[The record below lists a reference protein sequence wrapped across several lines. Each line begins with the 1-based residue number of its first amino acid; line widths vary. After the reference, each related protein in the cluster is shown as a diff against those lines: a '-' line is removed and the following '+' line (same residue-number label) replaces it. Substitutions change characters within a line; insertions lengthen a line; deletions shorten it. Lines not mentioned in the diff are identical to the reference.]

1 MQYQTNTSN
10 TTMLYDID
18 QLMPIELITLN
29 EPPAEKDSAIE
40 YLLDFIAEAGRVD
53 DRDTTL
59 SALMEREEETTTG
72 VGKGIAI
79 PHAQTSAID
88 QPSVAF
94 CRSSAGLDFDSMD
107 GEPAHLIFMI
117 LVPEGGSDEHLDIL
131 ASLSRSL
138 MHEDVRD
145 GLYNA
150 DTPAEI
156 QTVMEEALEE

>member
-1 MQYQTNTSN
+1 
-10 TTMLYDID
+10 MLYDID
-18 QLMPIELITLN
+18 QLMPTELITLD
-29 EPPAEKDSAIE
+29 EPPSEKDATIE

-53 DRDTTL
+53 DRETAL

-79 PHAQTSAID
+79 PHAQTDATD
-88 QPSVAF
+88 RPSVAF
-94 CRSSAGLDFDSMD
+94 CRSLAGLDFDSMD
-107 GEPAHLIFMI
+107 EQPAHLIFMI
-117 LVPEGGSDEHLDIL
+117 LVPEGGTDEHLDIL

-145 GLYNA
+145 GLYDA
-150 DTPAEI
+150 DTPAEV